1 MADFGYAIQYLYRQ
15 FILRDVLSSITP
27 GAIVVSTAFL
37 ILLPESTL
45 KGSLEELFKYNSQD
59 DNETSQHFY
68 LATLMYWLLNN
79 ELDIFDDMLMRFEK
93 EEKYLVCF
101 GIKKA
106 IDKIEETIE
115 KRFDEAASLSEDDE
129 EKVYDIEEYKRVS
142 KEIFKDF

>member
-1 MADFGYAIQYLYRQ
+1 ML
-15 FILRDVLSSITP
+15 
-27 GAIVVSTAFL
+27 
-37 ILLPESTL
+37 
-45 KGSLEELFKYNSQD
+45 LEELFKYNSQD

-142 KEIFKDF
+142 KEIFKDILFEIYECQVKNAEEVSREGNGSAD